1 MKNLFLLCFSFI
13 ILIIP
18 ATAQESQTKV
28 LLLGC
33 FHFDNPGLDVAKFE
47 NANILSEKRQQEV
60 LNVVEKLRLFK
71 PDKIFVEVPV
81 ELQAKLDSNLTKYKN
96 GQFTLKATET
106 QQLGY
111 RLARELN
118 LPTLYAIDNN
128 DTQFPF
134 DSLIKSATGAKQFE
148 LLNFIK
154 RTIDSVQ
161 AAFNNSLKDHTVREL
176 LLDQN
181 TDAVNRL
188 QAAFYFD
195 LLVGGKE
202 GDHIGSYL
210 TSQWWKRNM
219 IIYENILKRLDGK
232 EKKVLVIFGS
242 GHTSLLK
249 EMMKYNKNFELVYLS
264 SVL

>member
-1 MKNLFLLCFSFI
+1 M
-13 ILIIP
+13 
-18 ATAQESQTKV
+18 Q
-28 LLLGC
+28 
-33 FHFDNPGLDVAKFE
+33 
-47 NANILSEKRQQEV
+47 
-60 LNVVEKLRLFK
+60 
-71 PDKIFVEVPV
+71 
-81 ELQAKLDSNLTKYKN
+81 SNLK
-96 GQFTLKATET
+96 
-106 QQLGY
+106 
-111 RLARELN
+111 
-118 LPTLYAIDNN
+118 
-128 DTQFPF
+128 
-134 DSLIKSATGAKQFE
+134 

-195 LLVGGKE
+195 LLVAGKE

-232 EKKVLVIFGS
+232 EKSI
-242 GHTSLLK
+242 GHLWIRPYFTVK
-249 EMMKYNKNFELVYLS
+249 RNDEVQ
-264 SVL
+264 